1 MLSAAVYEL
10 GEEGHISRNAKGL
23 RGLNMHLRY
32 FWGKKNDIDG
42 RGRRSMIGIE
52 WKRELNICCLPSMVL
67 SAWYMFFNEDIMR
80 AKNSFT

>member
-1 MLSAAVYEL
+1 
-10 GEEGHISRNAKGL
+10 
-23 RGLNMHLRY
+23 
-32 FWGKKNDIDG
+32 
-42 RGRRSMIGIE
+42 MIGIE